1 MAGIKYLLKTL
12 QGVELTGLFVHQGKC
27 RLYGRL
33 LLTTVELEQL
43 KKNWTIQAQNLPHPK
58 DAKVVTR
65 FSSSLGTIASAVSYT
80 AEALSQS
87 GKVLEAKTLVTSFG
101 EKTFCKAVQQQV
113 NFIAEQER
121 NHNAPS
127 STMLSTTVMYE
138 QRADKKEEGLYEG
151 CHNSLL
157 SNQQP
162 TTNLG
167 GITPPS
173 FSINC
178 ASAAHQGKER
188 DAKDAKGENDR
199 EKTKEPRD
207 HSSPK
212 PAEIDLGSA

>member
-1 MAGIKYLLKTL
+1 MFRGPL
-12 QGVELTGLFVHQGKC
+12 
-27 RLYGRL
+27 
-33 LLTTVELEQL
+33 
-43 KKNWTIQAQNLPHPK
+43 
-58 DAKVVTR
+58 
-65 FSSSLGTIASAVSYT
+65 
-80 AEALSQS
+80 EALSQS

-113 NFIAEQER
+113 NFISEQER

-207 HSSPK
+207 DLSPK
-212 PAEIDLGSA
+212 PAVQQLTSHEMRIDA